1 MRSVRRRNLAIIA
14 QSFSGMRRT
23 GVENVHDIHRN
34 SFQLVYL
41 VIGTNINFNYQ
52 SMQKTI
58 IIIGMGPGLS
68 YGVARKFGKEGF
80 KVGMISRNAAKLFDF
95 QKELALEGVES
106 FFETADVAD
115 TNQLLKALKNL
126 KKELKNIDVLHY
138 NAVDYRYVHILD
150 EKVEDLAKGF
160 MISVGNAFA
169 AVKEL
174 QEDLIKSKG
183 AVLLT
188 GGGSAN
194 FPIPDM
200 ATISLGKA
208 GIKNLAYQLYKALK
222 PEGVYVGTLTV
233 SNQISAESSTHSPAI
248 LANKFWDLYTAREKV
263 EVVY

>member
-1 MRSVRRRNLAIIA
+1 
-14 QSFSGMRRT
+14 
-23 GVENVHDIHRN
+23 
-34 SFQLVYL
+34 
-41 VIGTNINFNYQ
+41 
-52 SMQKTI
+52 MQKSI

-68 YGVARKFGKEGF
+68 YGVAKKFGKEGF
-80 KVGMISRNAAKLFDF
+80 KVGMVSRNAAKLFDI

-115 TNQLLKALKNL
+115 TRQLLKALKNL
-126 KKELKNIDVLHY
+126 KKVLKTVDVLHY

-150 EKVEDLAKGF
+150 EKVEDLARGF

-174 QEDLIKSKG
+174 QEDLVKSKG

-208 GIKNLAYQLYKALK
+208 GIKNLAHQLYKALK
-222 PEGVYVGTLTV
+222 PEGVFVGTLTV
-233 SNQISAESSTHSPAI
+233 NNEISHKSATHSPDI
-248 LANKFWDLYTAREKV
+248 LADKFWELYIAREKV
-263 EVVY
+263 EQVY